1 MSEQV
6 ISSREVYRGRIITL
20 RVNEIR
26 LPNGRETTREIVEHP
41 GAVVIAAVD
50 SLNRIALVRQ
60 FRAAAGQELLE
71 LPAGTREPNEGPLAC
86 AQRELAEEMAIQ
98 AATWRPLSQ
107 FYSAPGFST
116 EQLWLYLATELTPA
130 TGQPD
135 TDEQI
140 NRQWIDLK
148 AVWSMIES
156 GQIRDAKSIAG
167 LLMVLRLRA
176 SEGQPWLS

>member
-6 ISSREVYRGRIITL
+6 ISSREIYRGRIITL
-20 RVNEIR
+20 RVNEIH

-50 SLNRIALVRQ
+50 SANRIALVKQ

-86 AQRELAEEMAIQ
+86 AQRELAEEMEIQ
-98 AATWRPLSQ
+98 AANWRPLSQ
-107 FYSAPGFST
+107 FYSAPGFCT
-116 EQLWLYLATELTPA
+116 EQLWLYLATDLA
-130 TGQPD
+130 SASGQPD
-135 TDEQI
+135 ADEQI

-148 AVWSMIES
+148 AVWNMIET

-167 LLMVLRLRA
+167 LLMVLRLQSA
-176 SEGQPWLS
+176 EGQSWQS

>member
-20 RVNEIR
+20 RVDEVR

-50 SLNRIALVRQ
+50 SINRIALVKQ
-60 FRAAAGQELLE
+60 YRAAAGQELLE

-86 AQRELAEEMAIQ
+86 AQRELAEEMGIQ
-98 AATWRPLSQ
+98 AANWRPMSQ
-107 FYSAPGFST
+107 FFSAPGFST
-116 EQLWLYLATELTPA
+116 EQLWLYLATDLSTA
-130 TGQPD
+130 SSQPD
-135 TDEQI
+135 ADEQI
-140 NRQWIDLK
+140 NRQWVDLK
-148 AVWSMIES
+148 AIWNMIET

-176 SEGQPWLS
+176 PEGQSWLS